1 MADEEQLKK
10 SIWPLVL
17 VLLFIFSLFWV
28 WTSGIREASFFL
40 YTMLGILALYWVNYG
55 GEQDRKYVQY
65 IAYFSIIYGII
76 LIIYGM
82 FATEDSWLWE
92 YWQMLASNTSDHPI
106 ELMKIILISDGII
119 VVIFGFLLH
128 KHPSNA

>member
-1 MADEEQLKK
+1 
-10 SIWPLVL
+10 
-17 VLLFIFSLFWV
+17 
-28 WTSGIREASFFL
+28 
-40 YTMLGILALYWVNYG
+40 MLGILALYWVNYG